1 MLRFIVRRLGQTV
14 VTLVAASFVVFV
26 LVESSPGTVA
36 RKMLGPFATAE
47 QVQLLHE
54 SLHLGD
60 PLIQRYFRWLGV
72 LTGVLADPLAS
83 PELNLGFQDKRGEQY
98 FGNFGFSTQMKQPV
112 SEVLW
117 DRLGN
122 SLLLAGLAVL
132 VIVPLA
138 LAMGMVAALNEGSVF
153 DRMITVVGTVLA
165 SVPEFASGV
174 ILVSIFVVLL
184 GWLPGTSPLL
194 PSGRWPVYV
203 QLLLP
208 VAVLSLY
215 VTAYVARFVRTAF
228 IEVLATPY
236 IRTAILKGLPLRSV
250 VFNHAFRNAM
260 IAPFTVILLQV
271 NWLLSGVVVTEV
283 VFAYPGIGRL
293 LLEAALFGDIAV
305 IEATTLIAV
314 CLATLTQLVGDIG
327 YMLLNPRIRLK

>member
-47 QVQLLHE
+47 QVQMLHE
-54 SLHLGD
+54 SLNLGD

-72 LTGVLADPLAS
+72 LTGVVADPLAS

-236 IRTAILKGLPLRSV
+236 IRTAILKGLPLHSV

-260 IAPFTVILLQV
+260 IAPFTVILLQL

-314 CLATLTQLVGDIG
+314 CLATTTQLVGDIG